1 MSMNLNDGIAQVI
14 ATGGELSIP
23 WDFKISDRSEL
34 RIVRTRGTSD
44 EVLVLNSTY
53 TIADNQLNQDLGGIA
68 VLAGSA
74 TPAVA
79 GDIYTLLLDTQFARG
94 TSFGSSDF
102 NQAGDLF
109 ADVLN
114 NQFDNIVRMCQRLGR
129 DVAKSLKFDET
140 LDIPV
145 ATITAAP
152 VDGELL
158 AFQGTGGNV
167 VGVTLGGIANLS
179 TTFTTLT
186 AGDSLDFNGTNW
198 VNRRHLSSLGT
209 NIASASTTALGAADS
224 DLVTIT
230 GTTGIV
236 SFGTPSTFSRKH
248 VWAVFSG
255 VVTITHNAT
264 SLILPGAA
272 NYTTAA
278 GDVLECVHISGANW
292 RVVGI
297 TKANGQ
303 AVTSGAAGLVSNT
316 GYKSG
321 RYYTSLGYYSSTDGS
336 IASGNLICTPFMVP
350 TSVTLTAIGVNVT
363 TVGVNARLGI
373 YNFVNGLPTTLVLD
387 AGTVSVATSGEKEI
401 AISQLLPAGMYALG
415 IIFSATTSVSI
426 VDADCSGVTNYF
438 IGSSNGLMGS
448 TTCGVAMS
456 TSFGAL
462 PATFTFS
469 SYTSSTG
476 TPVIYVRS

>member
-34 RIVRTRGTSD
+34 RVVRTRGTSD

-53 TIADNQLNQDLGGIA
+53 TIADDQLNQDLGGIA

-109 ADVLN
+109 ANVLN

-140 LDIPV
+140 LDIPT
-145 ATITAAP
+145 ATIVAAP

-158 AFQGTGGNV
+158 AFQGTGGDV
-167 VGVTLGGIANLS
+167 VGVTLGTIANLS
-179 TTFTTLT
+179 TVFTGLT
-186 AGDSLDFNGTNW
+186 AGDSLDYNGTNW

-209 NIASASTTALGAADS
+209 NIASAATTALGAADS
-224 DLVTIT
+224 DFVTIT
-230 GTTGIV
+230 GTTGIT
-236 SFGTPSTFSRKH
+236 SFGTPATFSRKH
-248 VWAVFSG
+248 IWAVFSG
-255 VVTITHNAT
+255 IVTLTHNAT
-264 SLILPGAA
+264 SLILPGGV

-292 RVVGI
+292 RVIAI
-297 TKANGQ
+297 TKANGTS
-303 AVTSGAAGLVSNT
+303 VIDTGITMGTSVNTTSG
-316 GYKSG
+316 
-321 RYYTSLGYYSSTDGS
+321 
-336 IASGNLICTPFMVP
+336 
-350 TSVTLTAIGVNVT
+350 TAIDFTGIPSTAKLIIISLYNVSLASSDNLHIKIGDSGGVEVSSYLNS
-363 TVGVNARLGI
+363 GAYI
-373 YNFVNGLPTTLVLD
+373 NGGG
-387 AGTVSVATSGEKEI
+387 A
-401 AISQLLPAGMYALG
+401 
-415 IIFSATTSVSI
+415 
-426 VDADCSGVTNYF
+426 
-438 IGSSNGLMGS
+438 SSNGNTTGFAFNTGVDSSFYSGLMILSLLDAATNTWSAMGHITEGAFTLFAGGS
-448 TTCGVAMS
+448 KSLSATLDRVRL
-456 TSFGAL
+456 TSAGGL
-462 PATFTFS
+462 ATFDS
-469 SYTSSTG
+469 GKMNIQY
-476 TPVIYVRS
+476 I